1 MAELHVQ
8 PKKNKLWWL
17 WILIVLVILALVYFY
32 FRGNNNQM
40 AASETAQ
47 PTQATYKICAPVRVQ
62 RERETIYSK
71 TIVKYIRESKMV
83 PVKLYHV

>member
-40 AASETAQ
+40 AASETGQ
-47 PTQATYKICAPVRVQ
+47 QTRLQIELV
-62 RERETIYSK
+62 
-71 TIVKYIRESKMV
+71 
-83 PVKLYHV
+83 LL